1 METISLSEEKPLCSR
16 DLKRLRRHA
25 AKVFERLEEKIHGD
39 CNDGSPPPPSW
50 VEGDIERNNSKDIT
64 DDHNKNQNYNE
75 QTEEASFRK
84 RYFDDY
90 GFWVARGFCDSKQA
104 SDMKQA
110 MGDSVKDHWFPEGTS
125 EEGNDNE
132 ETTKTKQQQQQQQKV
147 TSFGTDAKANEAR
160 GDPFLESADKVSYFA
175 EPTALD
181 PESGCLKQE
190 FRDRDNKM
198 FALCKA
204 GHGIHLPPSFRRV
217 ETSEGD
223 DEKKTNN
230 KDDDKDDDEDDNH
243 KKKNAREPFFE
254 YTSSSK
260 LRELVLSLGY
270 RDPVVPQSMYIF
282 KNPKLG
288 GAVHSHQDSTFL
300 YTTPRQTCLGLWLAL
315 DDATLQN
322 GCLWVRPRS
331 HREPVRRQF
340 LRNPKHQTDD
350 DTEPK
355 LTFEKHHENPEV
367 TWEGSLPE
375 SVNVASGDDD
385 DVDHEENESDG
396 TPKKEPE
403 ISSMNFVPVEVN
415 AGDLVVFCGTLD
427 HFSLPNF
434 SEEQRH
440 TFQLHLVEGPNVGIR
455 WSPSNWLQYES
466 SEETTEQNEFLRLL
480 DYANET

>member
-39 CNDGSPPPPSW
+39 CNDGSFPPPSW
-50 VEGDIERNNSKDIT
+50 VKDESGRKNNNKDFT
-64 DDHNKNQNYNE
+64 DTDTDNK
-75 QTEEASFRK
+75 QTTEAASFRK
-84 RYFDDY
+84 RYFDNY

-104 SDMKQA
+104 SDMKQE

-125 EEGNDNE
+125 EEGKNNGKE
-132 ETTKTKQQQQQQQKV
+132 ETAKTKQHQKQQKV
-147 TSFGTDAKANEAR
+147 TAFGTDAKSNEAR

-181 PESGCLKQE
+181 PASGSLKQE
-190 FRDRDNKM
+190 FRDRDKKM
-198 FALCKA
+198 LALCKA
-204 GHGIHLPPSFRRV
+204 GHGLHLPSSFRRCV
-217 ETSEGD
+217 ENE
-223 DEKKTNN
+223 N
-230 KDDDKDDDEDDNH
+230 KRSDNTDEDENCNH
-243 KKKNAREPFFE
+243 KKKNKNTHEPFFD

-322 GCLWVRPRS
+322 GCLWVRPKS
-331 HREPVRRQF
+331 HREPLRRQF
-340 LRNPKHQTDD
+340 LRNPKHKADD
-350 DTEPK
+350 SEPK
-355 LTFEKHHENPEV
+355 LTFEQHHENSEV

-375 SVNVASGDDD
+375 SVKVTS
-385 DVDHEENESDG
+385 EESESNG
-396 TPKKEPE
+396 TPKNEPE
-403 ISSMNFVPVEVN
+403 TISSLNFVPVEVK

-455 WSPSNWLQYES
+455 WSPSNWLQYENS
-466 SEETTEQNEFLRLL
+466 SEETTEQRNQFLRLL
-480 DYANET
+480 DYANEI

>member
-1 METISLSEEKPLCSR
+1 METISLSEEKPLCSL

-39 CNDGSPPPPSW
+39 CNDGSLPDPSW
-50 VEGDIERNNSKDIT
+50 VEGESGRNDNSKENT
-64 DDHNKNQNYNE
+64 DAHNNK
-75 QTEEASFRK
+75 QTMEAASFRK

-90 GFWVARGFCDSKQA
+90 GFWVATEFCDSKQA

-125 EEGNDNE
+125 EEGNNDE
-132 ETTKTKQQQQQQQKV
+132 ETTKIKQQKV
-147 TSFGTDAKANEAR
+147 TAFGTDAKSNEAR

-181 PESGCLKQE
+181 QESGSLKQE
-190 FRDRDNKM
+190 FRDSDKKIL
-198 FALCKA
+198 ALCKA
-204 GHGIHLPPSFRRV
+204 GHGLHLPSSFRRCV
-217 ETSEGD
+217 ENENERSDNT
-223 DEKKTNN
+223 DEE
-230 KDDDKDDDEDDNH
+230 EDYNH
-243 KKKNAREPFFE
+243 KKKSKNAHQPFFE

-282 KNPKLG
+282 KNPKVG

-315 DDATLQN
+315 DDATLHN
-322 GCLWVRPRS
+322 GCLWVRPKS
-331 HREPVRRQF
+331 HREPLRRQF
-340 LRNPKHQTDD
+340 LRNPKHQAD

-355 LTFEKHHENPEV
+355 LTFELHHENPEV

-375 SVNVASGDDD
+375 SVKVAS
-385 DVDHEENESDG
+385 EENESNG
-396 TPKKEPE
+396 TPKTEPE
-403 ISSMNFVPVEVN
+403 IISSLNFVPVEVK

-466 SEETTEQNEFLRLL
+466 SSEETTEQRNEFLRLL
-480 DYANET
+480 DYANEI